1 MQQEIIIDNNVEQYK
16 LTTDE
21 FVYAQAD
28 GNYTRI
34 HLTHPEADKSD
45 KDGGSV
51 TVMMQ
56 MGQLIRL
63 IDRQLVNTQSTLA
76 RLGNSYI
83 INLDYVFHIKPAAR
97 RLTLRDWSGRTYQ
110 LDRMPLNPLKQLKAL
125 LLQRAGGASAE
136 TAGEDDTKE
145 Q

>member
-1 MQQEIIIDNNVEQYK
+1 MQQEIIIDNSVEQYK

-21 FVYAQAD
+21 FVYAQAE

-34 HLTHPEADKSD
+34 YITHPEADK
-45 KDGGSV
+45 DGCSINV
-51 TVMMQ
+51 TMQ
-56 MGQLIRL
+56 MGQLVRL
-63 IDRQLVNTQSTLA
+63 INRQLINTQSTLA

-110 LDRMPLNPLKQLKAL
+110 LDHMPQNPLKQLKAL

-136 TAGEDDTKE
+136 NVGEDDNEK
-145 Q
+145 

>member
-1 MQQEIIIDNNVEQYK
+1 MQQEIIIDNSVEQYK

-34 HLTHPEADKSD
+34 YITHPEADKDS
-45 KDGGSV
+45 GTV
-51 TVMMQ
+51 TVTMQ

-63 IDRQLVNTQSTLA
+63 IDRQLINTQSTLA

-83 INLDYVFHIKPAAR
+83 INLDYVFHIKPAER

-110 LDRMPLNPLKQLKAL
+110 LDHMPVNPLKQLKAV

-136 TAGEDDTKE
+136 NVGEDDNEK

>member
-1 MQQEIIIDNNVEQYK
+1 MQQEIIIDNSVEQYK

-21 FVYAQAD
+21 FVYAQAE

-34 HLTHPEADKSD
+34 YITHPEADK
-45 KDGGSV
+45 DGGTVIV
-51 TVMMQ
+51 TMQ
-56 MGQLIRL
+56 MGQLVRL
-63 IDRQLVNTQSTLA
+63 INRQLVNTQSTLA

-110 LDRMPLNPLKQLKAL
+110 LDHMPVNPLKQLKAV
-125 LLQRAGGASAE
+125 LLQRAGGTSAE
-136 TAGEDDTKE
+136 NVEEDDNEK